1 MYENNIVRVKTEH
14 SSEIRVLF
22 DVLKEVLNEVNITF
36 IGNNDK
42 KSKNMDTDTNN
53 EGESSSTVQKQ
64 DETKKSQGGIK
75 IVAVDDHHTVII
87 YVKLQAENFPEYY
100 VKYGEVN
107 VGLDLRELHKFMK
120 TVDKDCIMTMSIDT
134 NDQQR
139 IEFHLKNSVK
149 SIDKYYRQKLLD
161 TNDNHKLPK
170 DVEFELTVLM
180 DTADFKK
187 VCTEMNQFAEH
198 IEIICTNKEIIFKC
212 AGDQSELTMKFKN
225 TDKSGVTIL
234 SANKEKKNQIF
245 QGIYSLKHL
254 VTFGRCINLC
264 DQMQLYL
271 KNSKAMFIHYSVGSL
286 GKMCVGF
293 LPVNEKMIK

>member
-36 IGNNDK
+36 ISKEDKEDK
-42 KSKNMDTDTNN
+42 KVKTTENENAVTTDNNVTKSK
-53 EGESSSTVQKQ
+53 GY
-64 DETKKSQGGIK
+64 IK

-87 YVKLQAENFPEYY
+87 YVKLEGNQFSEYF
-100 VKYGEVN
+100 VKYREVN

-161 TNDNHKLPK
+161 TNDSHKLPK
-170 DVEFELTVLM
+170 NADFELLVYM
-180 DTADFKK
+180 ETADFKK

-198 IEIICTNKEIIFKC
+198 IEIICTTKEIIFKC

-234 SANKEKKNQIF
+234 SADTEKKNQIF

-264 DQMQLYL
+264 DQMKLYL
-271 KNSKAMFIHYSVGSL
+271 KNSKAMFIYYTVGSL
-286 GKMCVGF
+286 GEMHVGF
-293 LPVNEKMIK
+293 LPINEKMIK